1 MKCEATNVPLA
12 EEIDIPAMREKYR
25 RERDKRLRPEGQG
38 QYAEPVGD
46 FANAYESDPH
56 MPVEPRDP
64 ISGDIDVAI
73 LGAGFCGMLTSIQ
86 LKEAGISNFRNIDWA
101 GDWGGCWYWNRY
113 PGIQCDN
120 DAYCYLPLLEET
132 GYMPKKKFEDGWDIY
147 QHSVRIAKHHDLY
160 PHAIFH
166 TLVTALRWDE
176 EIGRWRLAT
185 NRGDD
190 IRARFIVMAGGPL
203 NKPKLPGIPGLRDF
217 KGKIFHT
224 ARWEYEYTGGS
235 AQDPVLDRLA
245 DKRVAIIGTG
255 ATAVQV
261 VPYLGKYAGQVYV
274 IQRTPSS
281 VDERN
286 NTPTDPEWVKTLKP
300 GWQKERQM
308 NFHHGAMERFAPGE
322 PDMVCDIWTEVSRN
336 LSAKLQELGWPEI
349 ADERYAEMREV
360 VDYQV
365 MERLRRRVDSIVE
378 DRETAEALKPYYRFL
393 CKRPCSN
400 DDYYPT
406 FNRPN
411 VKLIDVSST
420 QGVER
425 MTEKGFVHDGVE
437 YEVDCVILASG
448 FEITS
453 ELRKRWGI
461 DVIEGRNGVSIYDHW
476 AHGYKTL
483 HGMMT
488 HGFPNQFFTGFTQAG
503 LNATNS
509 VTFVSQGRHIGYIV
523 SEALKRGAATVEP
536 SEKAQEAWVRTIRDN
551 ANEGAMQFAQ
561 DCTPGY
567 FNNEGEKEF
576 RWYLGEPYGAG
587 FYAFEELLG
596 EWRNNGDLEGLV
608 LGTGTGK
615 SARQGSPSCVPSC
628 SEEGTTALV

>member
-1 MKCEATNVPLA
+1 VKCEPTRASDG
-12 EEIDIPAMREKYR
+12 IDIRALREKYR
-25 RERDKRLRPEGQG
+25 QERDKRIRPEGQN
-38 QYAEPVGD
+38 QYVEPVGE
-46 FANAYESDPH
+46 FASAYASDPH
-56 MPVEPRDP
+56 MPVEPRDR
-64 ISGDIDVAI
+64 ISRDFDAVV
-73 LGAGFCGMLTSIQ
+73 LGAGFCGMLTAIE
-86 LKEAGISNFRNIDWA
+86 LKKAGVSNFRNIDWA

-147 QHSVRIAKHHDLY
+147 QHAVRIAKHYGLY
-160 PHAIFH
+160 EHAIFH
-166 TLVTALRWDE
+166 TLVSALRWDE
-176 EIGRWRLAT
+176 SIKRWRITT

-190 IRARFIVMAGGPL
+190 IRARFVVMAGGPL
-203 NKPKLPGIPGLRDF
+203 NKPKLPGIPGLNKF

-224 ARWEYEYTGGS
+224 ARWEYDYTGGT
-235 AQDPVLDRLA
+235 AQNPVLDKLA

-255 ATAVQV
+255 ATAIQV
-261 VPYLGKYAGQVYV
+261 VPYLGRYSKQLYV

-308 NFHHGAMERFAPGE
+308 NFHHGAMERFAKGE
-322 PDMVCDIWTEVSRN
+322 PDMVCDIWTEINRN
-336 LSAKLQELGWPEI
+336 ISAKLDAMGWPEL
-349 ADERYAEMREV
+349 RPQQYMEMREV

-365 MERLRRRVDSIVE
+365 MDRLRRRVDEMVK
-378 DRETAEALKPYYRFL
+378 DRETAEALKPWYRFL

-400 DDYYPT
+400 DDYYAT

-420 QGVER
+420 RGVER
-425 MTEKGFVHDGVE
+425 MTEKGFVANGVE
-437 YEVDCVILASG
+437 YEVDCVVLASG

-453 ELRKRWGI
+453 ELSKRWGI

-476 AHGYKTL
+476 ADGYKTL

-503 LNATNS
+503 LNSTNS
-509 VTFVSQGRHIGYIV
+509 VTFVAQGRHIGYIV
-523 SEALKRGAATVEP
+523 KEALARGAETVEP
-536 SEKAQEAWVRTIRDN
+536 SREAQDAWVRTIRET
-551 ANEGAMQFAQ
+551 ANDTSQFARE
-561 DCTPGY
+561 CTPGY
-567 FNNEGEKEF
+567 FNNEGEEKL
-576 RWYLGEPYGAG
+576 RWYLGEPYGPG
-587 FYAFEELLG
+587 FYAFEKLLA
-596 EWRNNGDLEGLV
+596 EWRDKSDLKGLV
-608 LGTGTGK
+608 LGK
-615 SARQGSPSCVPSC
+615 SAKVAEAP
-628 SEEGTTALV
+628 AMAD